1 MARPLRSLISTLNHQ
16 NQNYLPPSCLLL
28 PIHPAFAPTFI
39 IFFLIVA
46 VFSVISFVSF
56 LCTDSHRISGTY
68 KQPRPRKL
76 KEEKKQF
83 GPGPSLHGIMSSKA
97 LLMIKMISWRRK
109 VQEQM
114 EGDYDHEQDDDE
126 VAVWRKTILMGERCR
141 PLDFSGKI
149 LYDSQGNLLLPS
161 KIISPSPGTKYCG
174 SNTTPDIVS

>member
-1 MARPLRSLISTLNHQ
+1 MP
-16 NQNYLPPSCLLL
+16 
-28 PIHPAFAPTFI
+28 
-39 IFFLIVA
+39 
-46 VFSVISFVSF
+46 
-56 LCTDSHRISGTY
+56 DSHGTSSRN

-109 VQEQM
+109 VQVQVQM

-126 VAVWRKTILMGERCR
+126 VAVWRKPIMMGERCR
-141 PLDFSGKI
+141 PLDFSGKF

-161 KIISPSPGTKYCG
+161 KIISHSPGT
-174 SNTTPDIVS
+174 